1 MKKIY
6 HNNGEKEMRKAFT
19 LIELLVVIAIIA
31 ILAAMLLPALSKA
44 RNKAYE
50 ANCKSNFKQ
59 INYGMAGYTDDNN
72 DYRMVNWITG
82 QGVSRSWNNALI
94 LLGYLQN
101 KQVFK
106 CGAYPNFDKGNWGA
120 SPTKYVDDENIG
132 VAINMKRNWDGL
144 LTNPSY
150 SQYRINLKITS
161 EKNPS
166 KYLMVGESN
175 GRYYMYNYDASAP
188 YSVTRPAWRHN
199 NGAVI
204 LYCDGH
210 VGWLKTV
217 QITSAIM
224 PYYLNHY

>member
-1 MKKIY
+1 MKK
-6 HNNGEKEMRKAFT
+6 RFT

-31 ILAAMLLPALSKA
+31 ILAAMLLPALNKA

-50 ANCKSNFKQ
+50 ASCKSNFKQ
-59 INYGMAGYTDDNN
+59 ISYGMMGYTDDND
-72 DYRMVNWITG
+72 DYRMVNWING
-82 QGVSRSWNNALI
+82 QGVNKCWNNALI
-94 LLGYLQN
+94 ALGYLMD
-101 KQVFK
+101 KKIYK
-106 CGAYPNFDKGNWGA
+106 CGAYADFDKGNKGA
-120 SPTKYVDDENIG
+120 PPTKYVDYNNVG

-166 KYLMVGESN
+166 KYLLVGESN
-175 GRYYMYNYDASAP
+175 SMFYMVNYDASAP
-188 YSVTRPAWRHN
+188 YGSNRPAWRHN

-210 VGWLKTV
+210 TGWRKTP
-217 QITSAIM
+217 QITSTIM
-224 PYYLNHY
+224 PYYFTHY